1 MSYIYSFLKIL
12 QQNGLINLSLRDT
25 PPGAIMPR
33 HRYPNYE
40 LLSLHLLPLL
50 HEQGRGR
57 DVGSGDAGGREPP
70 INAETGNAV
79 VVVVMEVQ
87 QYHVLF
93 TSHHLVSP
101 HKRRSLQEWSSALGL
116 SGFAKVGYPGV
127 IYAQGA
133 RDSVKEFAANVKS
146 MQWLALRM
154 RIVEPVDDGVGGTG
168 YEDTGGKG
176 MWREF
181 QKVGEVVEEMKRLG
195 REKYMI
201 DMGIGNAK
209 AR

>member
-1 MSYIYSFLKIL
+1 MEYSV
-12 QQNGLINLSLRDT
+12 T
-25 PPGAIMPR
+25 PGANA
-33 HRYPNYE
+33 RYPNYE

-50 HEQGRGR
+50 HEHESEGDDQT
-57 DVGSGDAGGREPP
+57 VGSGDAGGRELP
-70 INAETGNAV
+70 INAEVGSAV
-79 VVVVMEVQ
+79 VVVQEQQQ

-101 HKRRSLQEWSSALGL
+101 HKRRSLQEWSSSLGL

-154 RIVEPVDDGVGGTG
+154 RIVEPVDGADATG
-168 YEDTGGKG
+168 YGDTGGKG
-176 MWREF
+176 AWREF

-201 DMGIGNAK
+201 DMGIGNPK
-209 AR
+209 TR

>member
-1 MSYIYSFLKIL
+1 MYLLQWTTYSV
-12 QQNGLINLSLRDT
+12 T
-25 PPGAIMPR
+25 PGANA
-33 HRYPNYE
+33 RYPNYE
-40 LLSLHLLPLL
+40 LLSFHLLPLL
-50 HEQGRGR
+50 HERER
-57 DVGSGDAGGREPP
+57 DQTVGSGDAGGREPP
-70 INAETGNAV
+70 INAEAEIGSAV
-79 VVVVMEVQ
+79 VVVVQQQ

-101 HKRRSLQEWSSALGL
+101 HKRRSLQEWSSSLGL

-154 RIVEPVDDGVGGTG
+154 RIVESVDGADGTG
-168 YEDTGGKG
+168 YGDTGGKG
-176 MWREF
+176 TWREF

-201 DMGIGNAK
+201 DVGIGNPK